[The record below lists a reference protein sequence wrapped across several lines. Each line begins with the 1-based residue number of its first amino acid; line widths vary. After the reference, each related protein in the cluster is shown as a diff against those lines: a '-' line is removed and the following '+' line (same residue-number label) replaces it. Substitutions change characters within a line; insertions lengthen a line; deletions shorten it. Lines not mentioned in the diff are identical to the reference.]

1 MVPIRKF
8 HVKPIPCKYEYESR
22 IYLSANSP
30 QGDGMD
36 DILDTTA
43 FEAALSQ
50 LSAAIGNNDVGA
62 AMIALQS
69 VDLDDTARLVDRLET
84 EERIHLFELLSPEQ
98 AAEVLEHVHYFQG
111 ADIIQ
116 ELAPGAAASIIT
128 ELDSDDR
135 ADLLNEIDDEESAA
149 ILEELDETVAD
160 EARRLMAYPEGTAGA
175 VMYSEFVSFEADM
188 TVEAILRTIQT
199 KREEYIEYGVQYAYI
214 LDGVGVLQGVLPVRN
229 LLFAKPTQPARE
241 IMIKEPITVQAET
254 PVNELEALFEEY
266 HFLGLPVVDPE
277 GRLLGIVDREASA
290 EALQEAATEDLL
302 KFQGLM
308 GKEELRSMPLGIR
321 SRRRLS
327 WLSVNIFL
335 NLISASI
342 IALHQD
348 TLQAVIALAVF
359 LPIISDMSGC
369 SGNQAV
375 AVSMRELSLDLVRP
389 REFLRVFFKE
399 SSVGIINGLCLGL
412 LIGTIAWIW
421 KGNLFLGLVVGSAL
435 MLNTIVAV
443 CVGGLVP
450 LLLKALKQDPA
461 LASGPILTTVTDMC
475 GFLLILGLASLAL
488 PLLV

>member
-1 MVPIRKF
+1 MENAA
-8 HVKPIPCKYEYESR
+8 KPNDFDTQIDS
-22 IYLSANSP
+22 LS
-30 QGDGMD
+30 
-36 DILDTTA
+36 
-43 FEAALSQ
+43 E
-50 LSAAIGNNDVGA
+50 AIGRNDPVA
-62 AMIALQS
+62 ILEILKATDI
-69 VDLDDTARLVDRLET
+69 DDTARLIDRLGAA
-84 EERIHLFELLSPEQ
+84 ERVHLFELLTPEQ

-116 ELAPGAAASIIT
+116 ELTPEAAASIIT

-149 ILEELDETVAD
+149 ILEELEETVAD
-160 EARRLMAYPEGTAGA
+160 ETRRLMSYPEGTAGA
-175 VMYSEFVSFEADM
+175 VMYSEFVSFRADM
-188 TVEAILRTIQT
+188 TVESILRRIQS

-214 LDGVGVLQGVLPVRN
+214 LGRDGVLQGVLPVRN
-229 LLFAKPTQPARE
+229 LLFARPTQLARE
-241 IMIKEPITVQAET
+241 IMIKKPITVQAET
-254 PVNELEALFEEY
+254 PVNELESLFEEY
-266 HFLGLPVVDPE
+266 HFLGLPVVDS
-277 GRLLGIVDREASA
+277 GDRLLGIVDREASA

-308 GKEELRSMPLGIR
+308 GKEELRSMPLGVR

-342 IALHQD
+342 IAFHQD

-399 SSVGIINGLCLGL
+399 SSLGLINGLCLGL
-412 LIGTIAWIW
+412 LIGTLAWIW
-421 KGNLFLGLVVGSAL
+421 KGNPFLGLVVGGAL
-435 MLNTIVAV
+435 MLNTVVAV

-475 GFLLILGLASLAL
+475 GFLLILGGASLMM
-488 PLLV
+488 PLLT